1 MNPINFQYG
10 NCLVESNV
18 SNRNFPTSQTYGQQD
33 PINDKCLNKVNL
45 APGLYSYLD
54 LKTIGEQNSDRV
66 QKLDSYFFNQVSH
79 YPKWSTQ
86 NFAEVTEYA
95 GTDLQSKRPEQLMQ
109 NNYIQ
114 LASES
119 LHVYPDTTM
128 SVFFSDSNIAH
139 LRRTIVE
146 KVKEITTQ
154 SGVFGENQGV
164 TLMEPN
170 MDDFFSYML
179 NVYKNYKVYNG
190 SICFIKL
197 SNDGSVKGE
206 IAKLNSNIL
215 QDYVSKLVSQ
225 INMYVYYY
233 KDASQL
239 PEQLSLPEYN
249 SMKGS
254 KTLEYNVGFK
264 SGNSIG
270 ISSYSQVSNIL

>member
-1 MNPINFQYG
+1 
-10 NCLVESNV
+10 
-18 SNRNFPTSQTYGQQD
+18 
-33 PINDKCLNKVNL
+33 
-45 APGLYSYLD
+45 
-54 LKTIGEQNSDRV
+54 
-66 QKLDSYFFNQVSH
+66 
-79 YPKWSTQ
+79 
-86 NFAEVTEYA
+86 
-95 GTDLQSKRPEQLMQ
+95 
-109 NNYIQ
+109 
-114 LASES
+114 
-119 LHVYPDTTM
+119 VYD
-128 SVFFSDSNIAH
+128 I
-139 LRRTIVE
+139 I
-146 KVKEITTQ
+146 
-154 SGVFGENQGV
+154 
-164 TLMEPN
+164 
-170 MDDFFSYML
+170 

-197 SNDGSVKGE
+197 SNEGSVKAE
-206 IAKLNSNIL
+206 ISKLNSNIL